1 MTETSK
7 SGSVTRRQALGI
19 VGGLVVG
26 GVVGAAGGYYAGQ
39 ASVPP
44 PTGPAAVTTT
54 VTAPAVTQT
63 ATVTASATAAP
74 KPFQDVSIW
83 FFCGGTPGGSF
94 ESVVYNGALAAQQ
107 IWGPKMTYIW
117 SDWSPEK
124 MVASFKDA
132 LAGKPDGIAV
142 MGHPGDTALDPLI
155 DQAFSQGTL
164 VTSIN
169 TELPDAYKKYK
180 AVGFGYVGQNL
191 YQSGYTLGSACVL
204 RIPLKK
210 GDRALV
216 WGLLSEPTRGLRTK
230 GCIDSL
236 KDAGVTVDY
245 LEISADV
252 DKDPTV
258 GAPILS
264 GYLSKNPDA
273 KLVITDHGN
282 LTATSELL
290 LTTAGKK
297 PGEVWD
303 AGFDLAPNTVKGIQD
318 GYVLV
323 TLDQQQWLQGYLP
336 PLQICITK
344 KYGFSGLYVDTGG
357 GLVGKDNVGPVVD
370 LSKKGI
376 R

>member
-1 MTETSK
+1 MSEK
-7 SGSVTRRQALGI
+7 SDKMSRRQALGV

-26 GVVGAAGGYYAGQ
+26 GVVGAAGGYYAGL
-39 ASVPP
+39 ASAPP
-44 PTGPAAVTTT
+44 APSGPGAVTTT
-54 VTAPAVTQT
+54 VTQT
-63 ATVTASATAAP
+63 ATVTASAAAGP
-74 KPFQDVSIW
+74 KPFEDVSVW

-94 ESVVYNGALAAQQ
+94 ESVVYNGALAAEKL
-107 IWGPKMTYIW
+107 WGPKMTYIW
-117 SDWSPEK
+117 SDWDPEK
-124 MVASFKDA
+124 MVASFKDG

-142 MGHPGDTALDPLI
+142 MGHPGDVALDTFI

-169 TELPDAYKKYK
+169 TELPKAYQKYK
-180 AVGFGYVGQNL
+180 AVGFGYVGQSL
-191 YQSGYTLGSACVL
+191 YGSGYTLGSACAKML
-204 RIPLKK
+204 SLGK
-210 GDRALV
+210 GSRALV
-216 WGLLSEPTRGLRTK
+216 WGLLAQETRGLRSK

-245 LEISADV
+245 LEITADV
-252 DKDPTV
+252 NKDATL
-258 GAPILS
+258 GAPILT
-264 GYLSKNPDA
+264 GYLSKNPDC

-282 LTATSELL
+282 LTATSEVL

-336 PLQICITK
+336 PLQICLTK
-344 KYGFSGLYVDTGG
+344 KYGFSGLYIDTGG
-357 GLVGKDNVGPVVD
+357 GLVTKDNVGPVVD
-370 LSKKGI
+370 LSKQGI

>member
-1 MTETSK
+1 MSSTSENK
-7 SGSVTRRQALGI
+7 MNRRQALGV

-39 ASVPP
+39 ASVP
-44 PTGPAAVTTT
+44 
-54 VTAPAVTQT
+54 APIAPGVATQT
-63 ATVTASATAAP
+63 VMQTVTASAAAGP

-94 ESVVYNGALAAQQ
+94 ESVVYNGALAAEK

-132 LAGKPDGIAV
+132 LASKPDGIAV

-191 YQSGYTLGSACVL
+191 YQSGYTLGSACVSM
-204 RIPLKK
+204 IPLSK

-216 WGLLSEPTRGLRTK
+216 WGLLAEPSRGLRTK

-236 KDAGVTVDY
+236 KDGGVTVDY
-245 LEISADV
+245 LDITADV
-252 DKDPTV
+252 DKDATN

-264 GYLSKNPDA
+264 GYLSKNPDC

-282 LTATSELL
+282 LTATAEYL
-290 LTTAGKK
+290 LTNAGKK

-303 AGFDLAPNTVKGIQD
+303 AGFDLAPNTIKGIQD

-323 TLDQQQWLQGYLP
+323 TLDQQQYLQGYLP
-336 PLQICITK
+336 TLQICLTK

-357 GLVGKDNVGPVVD
+357 GLVDKDNVGPVVD
-370 LSKKGI
+370 LSKQGI

>member
-1 MTETSK
+1 MSEK
-7 SGSVTRRQALGI
+7 SDKMTRRQALGV

-26 GVVGAAGGYYAGQ
+26 GVVGAAGGYYAGMTS
-39 ASVPP
+39 APP
-44 PTGPAAVTTT
+44 APSGPGAMTTT
-54 VTAPAVTQT
+54 VTQT
-63 ATVTASATAAP
+63 ATVTASAAAVP
-74 KPFQDVSIW
+74 KPFEDVSIW

-94 ESVVYNGALAAQQ
+94 ESVVYNGAKAAEQ

-124 MVASFKDA
+124 MVSSFKDA

-191 YQSGYTLGSACVL
+191 YQSGYTLGSACVS

-230 GCIDSL
+230 GCEDSL
-236 KDAGVTVDY
+236 TDAGVKVDY

-252 DKDPTV
+252 DKDATV

-264 GYLSKNPDA
+264 GYLSKNPDC

-303 AGFDLAPNTVKGIQD
+303 AGFDLAPNTIKGIQD

-323 TLDQQQWLQGYLP
+323 TLDQQQYLQGYLP
-336 PLQICITK
+336 PLQICLTK

-370 LSKKGI
+370 LSKIGI

>member
-1 MTETSK
+1 MSEK
-7 SGSVTRRQALGI
+7 SDKMTRRQALGV
-19 VGGLVVG
+19 VGGLVAG
-26 GVVGAAGGYYAGQ
+26 GVVGAAGGYYAGL
-39 ASVPP
+39 ASAPS
-44 PTGPAAVTTT
+44 GPGGVTTT
-54 VTAPAVTQT
+54 VTQAT
-63 ATVTASATAAP
+63 TVTAAVP
-74 KPFQDVSIW
+74 KPFEDVSIW

-94 ESVVYNGALAAQQ
+94 ESVVYNGALAAQKV
-107 IWGPKMTYIW
+107 WGPKMTYIW

-124 MVASFKDA
+124 MVGSFKDA

-142 MGHPGDTALDPLI
+142 MGHPGDAALDSLI
-155 DQAFSQGTL
+155 DQAFSQGIL

-169 TELPDAYKKYK
+169 TELPLAYQKYK
-180 AVGFGYVGQNL
+180 AVGFGYVGQSL
-191 YQSGYTLGSACVL
+191 YGSGYTLGSACVK
-204 RIPLKK
+204 RIPLSK

-216 WGLLSEPTRGLRTK
+216 WGLLSEPGRGLRSK

-252 DKDPTV
+252 DKDATL
-258 GAPILS
+258 GAPILT
-264 GYLSKNPDA
+264 GYLSKNPDC

-282 LTATSELL
+282 LTATAEVL

-323 TLDQQQWLQGYLP
+323 TLDQQQYLQGYLP
-336 PLQICITK
+336 PLQICLTR

-357 GLVGKDNVGPVVD
+357 GLVSKDNVGPVVD
-370 LSKKGI
+370 LSKIGI

>member
-1 MTETSK
+1 MSEK
-7 SGSVTRRQALGI
+7 SSPGMTRRQALG
-19 VGGLVVG
+19 VLGGLVVG
-26 GVVGAAGGYYAGQ
+26 GVVGATGGYYAGQ
-39 ASVPP
+39 ASVPAP
-44 PTGPAAVTTT
+44 SGPSVATTT
-54 VTAPAVTQT
+54 VTAS
-63 ATVTASATAAP
+63 ASATAAP
-74 KPFQDVSIW
+74 KVFEDVSIW

-107 IWGPKMTYIW
+107 VWGPKMTYIW

-124 MVASFKDA
+124 MVSSFKDA
-132 LAGKPDGIAV
+132 IAAKPDGIAV

-155 DQAFSQGTL
+155 DQAFTQGTL

-169 TELPDAYKKYK
+169 TELPLAYAKYK
-180 AVGFGYVGQNL
+180 PAGFGYVGQNL
-191 YQSGYTLGSACVL
+191 YQSGYTLGSACVT
-204 RIPLKK
+204 RIPLSK
-210 GDRALV
+210 GNRALV

-252 DKDPTV
+252 DKDATV
-258 GAPILS
+258 GAPILT
-264 GYLSKNPDA
+264 GYLTKNPDC

-303 AGFDLAPNTVKGIQD
+303 AGFDLAPNTIKGIQD

-323 TLDQQQWLQGYLP
+323 TLDQQQYLQGYLP
-336 PLQICITK
+336 PFQICLAK

-357 GLVGKDNVGPVVD
+357 GLVGKDNVAAVAA
-370 LSKKGI
+370 LSQQGI